1 MNKTEKCQV
10 GGVWRLLLSCLFALS
25 CLIMT
30 GCSTDQ
36 AGQSVGQQ
44 DSGQSSRSEIHDIDD
59 VANALPAA
67 MKEVSG
73 CEMTLEPDSKN
84 HLSLLEGSD
93 SVGEAELSRDNDY
106 FTILIDGNR
115 SGESEDSALQRVAYM
130 TLAAVLACNSDYDY
144 EKAQDVA
151 VEIIEAD
158 GEYRD
163 GRVSYRAGTKGYQYV
178 LRVYL

>member
-1 MNKTEKCQV
+1 
-10 GGVWRLLLSCLFALS
+10 
-25 CLIMT
+25 
-30 GCSTDQ
+30 
-36 AGQSVGQQ
+36 
-44 DSGQSSRSEIHDIDD
+44 
-59 VANALPAA
+59 
-67 MKEVSG
+67 
-73 CEMTLEPDSKN
+73 MTLEPDSKN

-93 SVGEAELSRDNDY
+93 SVGEVELSRDNDY

-130 TLAAVLACNSDYDY
+130 TLAVVLACNSDYDY